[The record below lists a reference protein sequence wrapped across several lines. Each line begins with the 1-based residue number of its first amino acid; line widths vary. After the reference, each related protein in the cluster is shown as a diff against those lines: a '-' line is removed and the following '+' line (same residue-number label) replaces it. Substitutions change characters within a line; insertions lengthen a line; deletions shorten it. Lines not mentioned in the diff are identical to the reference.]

1 MTGAPTFHDHPTHGQ
16 ITAAPEKDVQVD
28 GDPNLDPDDAYVT
41 FSSLRNQAPE
51 GWRMYTHPRG
61 SVYFRHIRCRLAVDE
76 DIRIP
81 VNLNKA
87 EEFCAKYVPHTLPE
101 GMEACMAYGVDAST
115 CLFVNHKQCVA
126 GYDISKL
133 KGSVLRSLSAD
144 SLLRFRRLYWNFMKN
159 HPSHHPCSEEGY
171 REAID
176 TLRSYYHDHL
186 IDGSR
191 SVGPFSKTEC
201 EQLLE
206 VLYRNKEDMGQSQ
219 PSAISFLGWILTDI
233 YSFRTG
239 QRYGQITWTEMRSY
253 RKALYRPPE
262 FSPQESFMTKML
274 LQVIIHG
281 PFFGIPQTYLAHIK
295 KASEFRGHLA
305 GLRQSWESYTRQL
318 VQEYSDFIL
327 IATVLLSATVGL
339 LTINDIE
346 TVARAAAL
354 VAAFASLSSM
364 TVGVFFVWR
373 HQRSNTEMP
382 SSFTYLHNARNN
394 TFGLS
399 GHAILLSL
407 PPVLLVWSIIAFG
420 AGALA
425 YTLQDVSPASVSAW
439 VVLGIFVVVFMATI
453 VGLYT
458 FSTIWSWQSRDVWWR
473 SLIPWLRCSRVDTI
487 PE

>member
-1 MTGAPTFHDHPTHGQ
+1 MTGASTHHENLMVATHGA
-16 ITAAPEKDVQVD
+16 ITAAPKKGIALQVD
-28 GDPNLDPDDAYVT
+28 DDPKLDDDDAYVT

-61 SVYFRHIRCRLAVDE
+61 SVYFRNIPCRLTVDE

-81 VNLNKA
+81 ANLSKA
-87 EEFCAKYVPHTLPE
+87 QEFCAKYVPQTLPE
-101 GMEACMAYGVDAST
+101 GIEACMAGYGVDAST

-133 KGSVLRSLSAD
+133 KGTVLRSLSAD
-144 SLLRFRRLYWNFMKN
+144 NLLRFRRLYWNFMRN
-159 HPSHHPCSEEGY
+159 HPSHHPCPEEGY

-176 TLRSYYHDHL
+176 ALRSFYHDHL

-201 EQLLE
+201 EQLLG
-206 VLYRNKEDMGQSQ
+206 VLYRDKEDMGQSQ
-219 PSAISFLGWILTDI
+219 PSAISFLAWILTDI

-262 FSPQESFMTKML
+262 FSPQESFVTKML

-327 IATVLLSATVGL
+327 IVSIAIATVGL

-346 TVARAAAL
+346 AVARAATL

-364 TVGVFFVWR
+364 TIGVFFVWR

-382 SSFTYLHNARNN
+382 PSFTYLHNARNN

-420 AGALA
+420 AGTLA
-425 YTLQDVSPASVSAW
+425 YTLQDSLGSL
-439 VVLGIFVVVFMATI
+439 VVIVATI

-473 SLIPWLRCSRVDTI
+473 SLLPWSRCSRVDTL